1 MFLHT
6 HVYYANRFEPGV
18 LFPDTIRLV
27 YDNPMIA
34 PDLGRILDFRLEFSG
49 DQSADPEPISLSV
62 TEENSFTLR
71 PQYGHIALYYAG
83 APEDFDLA
91 DMIEGYTAVSIALP
105 AEIDLPMQS
114 DDFIGYADKDF
125 VFAMEST
132 NDLTLPLFTLN
143 ISQVY
148 QANMFL
154 GPYAPQSTANKGA
167 VDMGSLIYPTTLSA
181 GVDPNVIT
189 PSTININIVIN

>member
-1 MFLHT
+1 MFVHT

-18 LFPDTIRLV
+18 LFPETIRLV
-27 YDNPMIA
+27 YDNPLTA
-34 PDLGRILDFRLEFSG
+34 PDVGRILDFRLQFSG
-49 DQSADPEPISLSV
+49 DQSADPSPISLSV

-71 PQYGHIALYYAG
+71 PTYGHIALYYVG
-83 APEDFDLA
+83 APKDFDLS
-91 DMIEGYTAVSIALP
+91 DMIEGYTAVSIAFP

-114 DDFIGYADKDF
+114 DFIRYVDKDF
-125 VFAMEST
+125 VFALESV
-132 NDLTLPLFTLN
+132 NDFTLTLFTLN

-154 GPYAPQSTANKGA
+154 GPYVPQSTADKGA

-189 PSTININIVIN
+189 PTPININIVIN